1 MGWHAP
7 SIGATRGEAALQTGA
22 GETMTISRATALVA
36 ISCLAL
42 GACRF
47 PGIPGLSGA
56 KAPSGQVVANVG
68 DKEITLRE
76 LEVELAGVNTPDA
89 KTRKAAEQQALQ
101 MVVARTILADEARK
115 EQLDKTPDFALQQER
130 TIDGLLVQTL
140 QAKLANAVPPPS
152 DEEAQRFIADHPDI
166 FAQRKIFVVD
176 TIRMARPTDPNLIKG
191 LEPLKTLP
199 QVEDFLTANHIEHGR
214 TSGNIDAV
222 GADPKLVDQIV
233 KLPPNEVFLYPANGV
248 LLVNQIRET
257 RIVPFEGD
265 QATKYALAV
274 LKRQRTQEA
283 VARQLHQ
290 FVETAAKTV
299 RYNDAYKPA
308 TPPAAPAPKPAA

>member
-1 MGWHAP
+1 MELV
-7 SIGATRGEAALQTGA
+7 GAKAALQTGA
-22 GETMTISRATALVA
+22 GELMTISRATALVA

-56 KAPSGQVVANVG
+56 KAPSGQVVATVDG
-68 DKEITLRE
+68 KEITLRE
-76 LEVELAGVNTPDA
+76 LEVELNGVNTPDA

-101 MVVARTILADEARK
+101 LIVDRTILADEARK
-115 EQLDKTPDFALQQER
+115 EQLDKTPDFALQQQR
-130 TIDGLLVQTL
+130 TIDGLLAQTL
-140 QAKLANAVPPPS
+140 QAKLATAIPTPS
-152 DEEAQRFIADHPDI
+152 DEEAQRFINDNPDI

-176 TIRMARPTDPNLIKG
+176 TIRMAPPKDPNLING
-191 LEPLKTLP
+191 LKPLKTLP
-199 QVEDFLTANHIEHGR
+199 EVEDYLTANHIEHGR

-222 GADPKLVDQIV
+222 GADPKMVNQIV

-257 RIVPFEGD
+257 RVVPFEGD
-265 QATKYALAV
+265 QATKYAIAV

-283 VARQLHQ
+283 VARQMHQ
-290 FVETAAKTV
+290 YVEAAAKTV
-299 RYNDAYKPA
+299 RYNDAYKPV
-308 TPPAAPAPKPAA
+308 APAGAPGPKPAA

>member
-1 MGWHAP
+1 MRSG
-7 SIGATRGEAALQTGA
+7 GKVAL
-22 GETMTISRATALVA
+22 TALC
-36 ISCLAL
+36 CLAI

-47 PGIPGLSGA
+47 PGLPGSA
-56 KAPSGQVVANVG
+56 KAPSGQVVATVG

-76 LEVELAGVNTPDA
+76 LEVELNGVNTPDA

-101 MVVARTILADEARK
+101 LVVARTILAQEARK
-115 EQLDKTPDFALQQER
+115 EQLDKTPDFALQQQR
-130 TIDGLLVQTL
+130 TIDALLVQSL
-140 QAKLANAVPPPS
+140 QAKLAATVPAPS

-166 FAQRKIFVVD
+166 FAQRKVFVVD
-176 TIRMARPTDPNLIKG
+176 TIRMAPPKDPNLING
-191 LEPLKTLP
+191 LKPLKTLP
-199 QVEDFLTANHIEHGR
+199 QVEDYLTSNHVDHGR

-222 GADPKLVDQIV
+222 GIDPALVDKIA

-257 RIVPFEGD
+257 HVVPFEGD

-283 VARQLHQ
+283 VARQLRQ
-290 FVETAAKTV
+290 LVQDAGKTV

-308 TPPAAPAPKPAA
+308 APAGAAAPKPAA